1 MPFHTQAGLASK
13 NKFIFEDEMANT
25 SDEDVP
31 MDPTELMNKATSNAV
46 KNAKA
51 QAKLDAAKAKAV
63 APKVAVQEAQPAK
76 KREPKA
82 NNQPRKGPRRERVP
96 KENVEDKDGFVAAN
110 NENAAPAQR
119 DNNRRRDRRPRN
131 SDKKSG
137 DPRTGRKA
145 QEKRGG
151 AGAGNWGK
159 ADENLDEAIKEI
171 DQENAEAE
179 KAENDAENNVD
190 AAAEGEEESSEPK
203 IQYLTLEEYEAS
215 MNAGDANS
223 QANKENVRV
232 ANDGQSI
239 KGRQVEKKKMYNA
252 GPTLKSDKVH
262 VRENVKQVINAD
274 FVGHFAGGRDRG
286 DDNRRR
292 GGRNNNERKQRQGKM
307 AAIDDVKA
315 FPALGK

>member
-31 MDPTELMNKATSNAV
+31 MDPSELMNKATTNAV

-51 QAKLDAAKAKAV
+51 QAKIEAAKAKAV
-63 APKVAVQEAQPAK
+63 APKVVVQEQPAK

-82 NNQPRKGPRRERVP
+82 NNQPRKGPRRERIP
-96 KENVEDKDGFVAAN
+96 KENVEDKDGFVATSKN
-110 NENAAPAQR
+110 DNAAPAQR
-119 DNNRRRDRRPRN
+119 DNNRRQNRRPKN
-131 SDKKSG
+131 ADKKSG

-145 QEKRGG
+145 YEKRGG

-159 ADENLDEAIKEI
+159 ADENLDEAVKQL
-171 DQENAEAE
+171 DQENVDAE
-179 KAENDAENNVD
+179 KAENDAEN
-190 AAAEGEEESSEPK
+190 AAENVEEESSEPK
-203 IQYLTLEEYEAS
+203 IEYLTLEEYEAS
-215 MNAGDANS
+215 MNAGDANV

-239 KGRQVEKKKMYNA
+239 KGRQVERKKVYNS
-252 GPTLKSDKVH
+252 GPALKSDKAQ
-262 VRENVKQVINAD
+262 VRDNAKQVINAD
-274 FVGHFAGGRDRG
+274 FVGHAAGGRERG
-286 DDNRRR
+286 DDRRR
-292 GGRNNNERKQRQGKM
+292 GGNNKNEKKNFNNKRQGKM

>member
-31 MDPTELMNKATSNAV
+31 MDPSELMNKATTNAV

-51 QAKLDAAKAKAV
+51 QAKIEAAKAKAI
-63 APKVAVQEAQPAK
+63 APKVVVQEQPAK

-82 NNQPRKGPRRERVP
+82 NNQPRKGPRRERIP
-96 KENVEDKDGFVAAN
+96 KEDNDGFVAATN
-110 NENAAPAQR
+110 DSAAPAQR
-119 DNNRRRDRRPRN
+119 DNNRRQNRRPKN
-131 SDKKSG
+131 ADKKSG
-137 DPRTGRKA
+137 DPKTGRKA
-145 QEKRGG
+145 YEKRGG

-159 ADENLDEAIKEI
+159 ADENLDEAIKEL
-171 DQENAEAE
+171 DQENVEAE
-179 KAENDAENNVD
+179 KAENEAENAENV
-190 AAAEGEEESSEPK
+190 EEESSEPK

-215 MNAGDANS
+215 MNAGDANV

-239 KGRQVEKKKMYNA
+239 KGRQVERKKVYNS
-252 GPTLKSDKVH
+252 GPALKSDKAV
-262 VRENVKQVINAD
+262 VRDNAKQVINAD

-286 DDNRRR
+286 DDRGDRRR
-292 GGRNNNERKQRQGKM
+292 GGNNRNEKKVGNNKRQGKM

>member
-13 NKFIFEDEMANT
+13 NKFIFEDEMANS

-31 MDPTELMNKATSNAV
+31 MDPTELMNKATTNAV

-51 QAKLDAAKAKAV
+51 QAKIEAAKAKAV
-63 APKVAVQEAQPAK
+63 APKVVVQEQPAK

-82 NNQPRKGPRRERVP
+82 NNQPRKGPRRERIP
-96 KENVEDKDGFVAAN
+96 KENVEDKDGFIAAAN
-110 NENAAPAQR
+110 NNDSGAPVKR
-119 DNNRRRDRRPRN
+119 DNNRRQNRRPANADR
-131 SDKKSG
+131 KSG
-137 DPRTGRKA
+137 DPKTGRKA
-145 QEKRGG
+145 YEKRGG

-159 ADENLDEAIKEI
+159 ADENLDEAIKEL
-171 DQENAEAE
+171 DQENVNAE
-179 KAENDAENNVD
+179 KAENDAE
-190 AAAEGEEESSEPK
+190 AAENVEEESSEPK

-215 MNAGDANS
+215 MNAGDSNA

-239 KGRQVEKKKMYNA
+239 KGRQVEKKKVYNNSA
-252 GPTLKSDKVH
+252 LKSDKAQ
-262 VRENVKQVINAD
+262 VRDNAKQVINAD

-286 DDNRRR
+286 DDRRR
-292 GGRNNNERKQRQGKM
+292 GGNRDEKKNINNKRQGKM

-315 FPALGK
+315 YPALGK